1 MQMKHIFS
9 EKGAVAVEF
18 AVIAVLLLT
27 LIFGAID
34 FGLLFYNKQVITNA
48 AREGARMGV
57 VQRIPAERVTVADV
71 QNEVLRFC
79 QNNLVTGGSSPADAL
94 ETPLVYYEDKDGN
107 PVAGPVATER
117 GGIIGVEVRYNYDFF
132 VISYLG
138 LGPKLLK
145 AEVKMTME

>member
-1 MQMKHIFS
+1 MQMKRIFS

-48 AREGARMGV
+48 AREGARMGI
-57 VQRIPAERVTVADV
+57 VQRIPTERVTVADV
-71 QNEVLRFC
+71 QNEILSFC
-79 QNNLVTGGSSPADAL
+79 QNNLVTGGSNPADAL
-94 ETPLVYYEDKDGN
+94 EAPLVYYEDKDGN
-107 PVAGPVATER
+107 PVAGPGDTER
-117 GGIIGVEVRYNYDFF
+117 GGIIGVEVRYTYDFF

>member
-1 MQMKHIFS
+1 MQMKRILS

-48 AREGARMGV
+48 AREGARIGI
-57 VQRIPAERVTVADV
+57 VQRIPTERVTVADV
-71 QNEVLRFC
+71 QNEVLSFC
-79 QNNLVTGGSSPADAL
+79 QNNLVTGGSNPADAL
-94 ETPLVYYEDKDGN
+94 EAPLVYYEDKDGN
-107 PVAGPVATER
+107 PVAGPGDTER
-117 GGIIGVEVRYNYDFF
+117 GGIIGVEVRYTYDFF

>member
-1 MQMKHIFS
+1 MQMKRILS

-48 AREGARMGV
+48 AREGARMGI
-57 VQRIPAERVTVADV
+57 VQRIPTERVTVADV
-71 QNEVLRFC
+71 QNEVLSFC
-79 QNNLVTGGSSPADAL
+79 QNNLVTGSSNPADAL
-94 ETPLVYYEDKDGN
+94 EAPLVYYEDKDGN
-107 PVAGPVATER
+107 PVAGPGDTER
-117 GGIIGVEVRYNYDFF
+117 GGIIGVEVRYTYDFF

-138 LGPKLLK
+138 IGPKLLK